1 MQESTKDA
9 ILLKNLI
16 KLQFNTL
23 GDLAKKLQIDLSTL
37 SRKIKKP
44 TRQFLIQLKDA
55 GVPIPDHAINPIVNS
70 VSAVITKDGLEGFI
84 VKESNGEYNKD
95 MHHKCREQLLKALQ
109 EIKELKA
116 ENYDLKKQLEGYKK

>member
-44 TRQFLIQLKDA
+44 SRQFLIQLKEA
-55 GVPIPDHAINPIVNS
+55 GVPIPDHFINPLINS
-70 VSAVITKDGLEGFI
+70 VSAVISKDGLEGFI
-84 VKESNGEYNKD
+84 V
-95 MHHKCREQLLKALQ
+95 C
-109 EIKELKA
+109 
-116 ENYDLKKQLEGYKK
+116 